1 MSSSGI
7 HRNGWDA
14 RETIADTAQCARL
27 FRPGLADELGS
38 VLGLGS
44 FISGKEILYRTL
56 FSYPIFCSGYHHQ
69 TVSLSRVIEAGNLSQ
84 CALPSAPCRTKETFP
99 GFSLSRHPIT
109 ASPHQIRKQHQQ
121 KVVFPNF
128 QNVKRTAFLREI
140 KHDHQ
145 TTNID

>member
-1 MSSSGI
+1 MLTPPSEPACLDPDLPMNLDPSWGWRASSRARKSCTT
-7 HRNGWDA
+7 HCFHTRFSVRNII
-14 RETIADTAQCARL
+14 E
-27 FRPGLADELGS
+27 P
-38 VLGLGS
+38 
-44 FISGKEILYRTL
+44 
-56 FSYPIFCSGYHHQ
+56 YHFLTQ
-69 TVSLSRVIEAGNLSQ
+69 SRRVISLSV
-84 CALPSAPCRTKETFP
+84 PSAPCRTKETFP

-145 TTNID
+145 TTNIDLRHGSAK